1 MKNQTKDLLS
11 HFALINGANIDGTQ
25 GKFIKKEKRK
35 KKEKRQVVLINLSSP
50 TFPISAHFNPT
61 PPLKYWAYSL
71 AKNKIK

>member
-1 MKNQTKDLLS
+1 MSWSSFHKYVKNHTKDLLS

-25 GKFIKKEKRK
+25 GKFIKKE

-61 PPLKYWAYSL
+61 PPLKY
-71 AKNKIK
+71 